1 MRLKRFL
8 KSRNNWST
16 IAKKLVRSSFIVRK
30 ERKAQVNL
38 SDVREPYVRGEAEVS
53 SKAEEEVE
61 GGLVEMHSL
70 GFPSVPEQ
78 FLVGW

>member
-1 MRLKRFL
+1 M
-8 KSRNNWST
+8 
-16 IAKKLVRSSFIVRK
+16 
-30 ERKAQVNL
+30 
-38 SDVREPYVRGEAEVS
+38 YVMKTKWAGR
-53 SKAEEEVE
+53 KAEEEVE